1 MLKTATDNHRW
12 LPGGPEVPA
21 ARQRGF
27 CCTRSTWYLVLEV
40 VFDGRDRRADV
51 QTLLI

>member
-21 ARQRGF
+21 ARQPRF
-27 CCTRSTWYLVLEV
+27 CRTSSARCLVLEV
-40 VFDGRDRRADV
+40 VFDGRDRRADM
-51 QTLLI
+51 QPLLL